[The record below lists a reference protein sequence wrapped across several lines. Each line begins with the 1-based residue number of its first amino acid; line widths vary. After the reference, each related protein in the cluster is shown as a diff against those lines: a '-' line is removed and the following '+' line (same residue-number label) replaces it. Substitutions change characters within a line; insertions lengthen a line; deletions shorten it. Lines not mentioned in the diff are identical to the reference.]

1 MFIRRF
7 THACFL
13 LLRRASYAP
22 SCVDKFN
29 SILLTGP
36 LSFTRQGVPPS
47 LSWHLADIFLAE
59 FATSLQTPPPPPV
72 AGSATEPTTFIPRL
86 FEPFVAAA
94 LHTNHATTFKRLVDS
109 ALTPLVDALDGE
121 GTDGLAGLKAVD
133 GRDAVRS
140 AVMQMIWRE
149 SGKESCRPEKR
160 RSVLIWWK
168 DQGGGEDDE

>member
-22 SCVDKFN
+22 ACVVKFN
-29 SILLTGP
+29 AILLAGP
-36 LSFTRQGVPPS
+36 LSYTRQGVPPS
-47 LSWHLADIFLAE
+47 LSWHLADIYLAE
-59 FATSLQTPPPPPV
+59 FATSLQTPTPPP
-72 AGSATEPTTFIPRL
+72 AGEASEPTTFVPAL
-86 FEPFVAAA
+86 FEPFVRAG

-109 ALTPLVDALDGE
+109 ALTPLVGALAGE
-121 GTDGLAGLKAVD
+121 GTGLDGLKALD
-133 GRDAVRS
+133 EGDAVRN
-140 AVMQMIWRE
+140 AVMQMVWRE